1 MIEYVIHR
9 VNEIEKLRKVASK
22 YGTEIDIRAYGSE
35 LILNHEPFQAGDR
48 LVDFLA
54 EYEHGL
60 LVLNIKEAGI
70 EDEVIRL
77 VKSYGIKNYFL
88 LDCEFPY
95 IYRASRQGVQN
106 IAMRYSEDEAIE
118 TVLNYK
124 SKVNWVWIDT
134 NTRLPLN
141 DQIIGQLEGLE
152 NCLVCPERWGRPQD
166 IFKYA
171 QEMIKLNFKPT
182 AIMTSLDCVSTWEKA
197 WE

>member
-1 MIEYVIHR
+1 MIEYVMHR
-9 VNEIEKLRKVASK
+9 INEIDRLKTIPEK

-35 LILNHEPFQAGDR
+35 LILNHEPFQLGDR
-48 LVDFLA
+48 LEDYLEA
-54 EYEHGL
+54 YEHGI

-77 VKSYGIKNYFL
+77 VKLHGIQDYFL

-118 TVLNYK
+118 TVLNYS

-134 NTRLPLN
+134 NTKLPL
-141 DQIIGQLEGLE
+141 DLDVITQLEAFK
-152 NCLVCPERWGRPQD
+152 NCLVCPERWGRPED
-166 IFKYA
+166 IIKYA
-171 QEMIKLNFKPT
+171 TMMQNLNFQPD
-182 AIMTSLDCVSTWEKA
+182 AIMTSFDCVDTWEQA
-197 WE
+197 WK